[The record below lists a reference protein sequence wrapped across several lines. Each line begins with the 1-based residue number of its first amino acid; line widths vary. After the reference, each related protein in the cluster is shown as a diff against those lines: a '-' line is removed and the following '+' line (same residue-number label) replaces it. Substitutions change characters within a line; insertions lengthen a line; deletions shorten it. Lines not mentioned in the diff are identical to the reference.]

1 MAIHELEWL
10 IIAVIVTVLVL
21 WDPEKIPK
29 MVRAIAEAK
38 REYEEAV
45 ASLSEQ
51 LSSEEG
57 EEHLTGDE
65 KILEMAGELGVQT
78 EGKTREEIVKEI
90 LERLGVRVEESQE
103 TIEGRSHNE
112 KLNSNTATSLNGH
125 EAQKI

>member
-21 WDPEKIPK
+21 WDPGKIPK

-38 REYEEAV
+38 REYEKAV

-51 LSSEEG
+51 LISEEG

-65 KILEMAGELGVQT
+65 KILEIAGELGIQT
-78 EGKTREEIVKEI
+78 EGRTRGEIVREI
-90 LERLGVRVEESQE
+90 LERLGIRVEEGRE
-103 TIEGRSHNE
+103 TVEGD
-112 KLNSNTATSLNGH
+112 ATS
-125 EAQKI
+125 

>member
-21 WDPEKIPK
+21 WDPGKIPK
-29 MVRAIAEAK
+29 IVRAIAEAK

-45 ASLSEQ
+45 ASFSEQ

-65 KILEMAGELGVQT
+65 KILEIAGELGIQT
-78 EGKTREEIVKEI
+78 EGRTREEIVKEI
-90 LERLGVRVEESQE
+90 LEKLGVRVEEGRE
-103 TIEGRSHNE
+103 TGEGE
-112 KLNSNTATSLNGH
+112 ATS
-125 EAQKI
+125 

>member
-21 WDPEKIPK
+21 WDPGKIPK
-29 MVRAIAEAK
+29 IAKAIAEAK

-57 EEHLTGDE
+57 EEYLTGDE
-65 KILEMAGELGVQT
+65 KILEIAGELGIQT
-78 EGKTREEIVKEI
+78 EGRTREEIVKEI
-90 LERLGVRVEESQE
+90 LEKLGVRVEEGRE
-103 TIEGRSHNE
+103 TVEGE
-112 KLNSNTATSLNGH
+112 ATS
-125 EAQKI
+125 

>member
-29 MVRAIAEAK
+29 IAKAIAEAK
-38 REYEEAV
+38 REYEEAA

-51 LSSEEG
+51 LSYEKG

-65 KILEMAGELGVQT
+65 KILEIAGELGIQT
-78 EGKTREEIVKEI
+78 EGRTREEIVREI
-90 LERLGVRVEESQE
+90 LERLGMRVEEGPE
-103 TIEGRSHNE
+103 TVEGE
-112 KLNSNTATSLNGH
+112 ATS
-125 EAQKI
+125 

>member
-29 MVRAIAEAK
+29 IVRAIAEAK

-57 EEHLTGDE
+57 EEYLTGDE
-65 KILEMAGELGVQT
+65 KILEIAGELGIQT
-78 EGKTREEIVKEI
+78 EGRTREEVVKEI
-90 LERLGVRVEESQE
+90 LEKLGVQIEEGRE
-103 TIEGRSHNE
+103 TIEDE
-112 KLNSNTATSLNGH
+112 ATS
-125 EAQKI
+125 

>member
-21 WDPEKIPK
+21 WDPGKVPKIAK
-29 MVRAIAEAK
+29 AIAEAK

-57 EEHLTGDE
+57 EEYLTGDE
-65 KILEMAGELGVQT
+65 KILEIAGELGIQT
-78 EGKTREEIVKEI
+78 EGRTREEIVKEI
-90 LERLGVRVEESQE
+90 LEKLGVRVEEGRE
-103 TIEGRSHNE
+103 TVEGE
-112 KLNSNTATSLNGH
+112 ATS
-125 EAQKI
+125 

>member
-29 MVRAIAEAK
+29 IVRAIAEAK

-57 EEHLTGDE
+57 EGEEHLTGDE
-65 KILEMAGELGVQT
+65 KILEIAGELGIQT
-78 EGKTREEIVKEI
+78 EGRTREEIVREI
-90 LERLGVRVEESQE
+90 LEKLGMRVEEGRE
-103 TIEGRSHNE
+103 TVEGE
-112 KLNSNTATSLNGH
+112 ATS
-125 EAQKI
+125 

>member
-29 MVRAIAEAK
+29 IVRAIAEAK

-57 EEHLTGDE
+57 EEYLTGDE
-65 KILEMAGELGVQT
+65 KILEIAGELGIQT
-78 EGKTREEIVKEI
+78 EGRTREEIVKEI
-90 LERLGVRVEESQE
+90 LEKLGVRVEEGRE
-103 TIEGRSHNE
+103 TIEGE
-112 KLNSNTATSLNGH
+112 ATS
-125 EAQKI
+125 

>member
-29 MVRAIAEAK
+29 IVRAIAEAK

-57 EEHLTGDE
+57 EEYLTGDE
-65 KILEMAGELGVQT
+65 KILEIAGELGIQT
-78 EGKTREEIVKEI
+78 EGRTREEIVKEI
-90 LERLGVRVEESQE
+90 LEKLGVRVEEGRE
-103 TIEGRSHNE
+103 TVEGE
-112 KLNSNTATSLNGH
+112 ATS
-125 EAQKI
+125 